1 MYRLIAMGSVMG
13 LGGLHPE
20 VRDRVAWL
28 LDQAR
33 KERLRVTVTS
43 TLRTRAQQ
51 DRLYRAWL
59 ARGRSGL
66 PAAPPG
72 YSTHEY
78 GFAVDLVSDDTGR
91 LVQLAECAHL
101 HWAGPGDRVHFDPF
115 GPAAWAALVQQL
127 RPTLLPYHC

>member
-1 MYRLIAMGSVMG
+1 MPSVLG

-20 VRDRVAWL
+20 VRQRVSWL
-28 LDQAR
+28 LDLAR
-33 KERLRVTVTS
+33 REGLAVRVTS
-43 TLRTRAQQ
+43 TLRTRAEQ

-115 GPAAWAALVQQL
+115 GPTAWHELVQGL
-127 RPTLLPYHC
+127 RPSVLPYRC